1 MRLAARGERPAAF
14 DRRCIPQGRRSASRS
29 AGSNTAGMLPRRAVY
44 WSDATSC
51 RPALGATR
59 DSHRGLRA
67 GWVGLLVCLA
77 LAAGEAAP
85 RTAQQP
91 TDWPRESPPP
101 PLPAREATFPPY
113 EIRTLANGLQVVVV
127 MHDEQPA
134 VNLRLL
140 IGAGAAS
147 DPDGKNGVAA
157 LTGQLLDQGTTSRTA
172 SEIAETIDTIGGI
185 LNVGAGTD
193 QSFVSVLVMKDSF
206 EFGVDLVADI
216 ARNPSFA
223 AVEIERQRQ
232 QVLSG
237 LQVSYDDP
245 AYLAGV
251 VFGRLVYGFHPYGMP
266 HNGTP
271 ASVLGITRDDLRRFH
286 EAYYAP
292 NNALLGIVGDTDAE
306 AAFAAVERAFGDWE
320 RTRPPPP
327 PSDALPEPTR
337 RVVVIDKPGSVQ
349 TAIRVGHIGLP
360 RASPDFL
367 AFDVAIKILGGEGGN
382 RLGSVLRTE
391 RSLTYAASADMASR
405 RFGGDFMAKTDTRS
419 DATAEALRLMV
430 EEVARLRRER
440 VSRRE
445 LQNAQAYLAGSFPLT
460 LETPNAIA
468 AQVLESLLYGL
479 DLADLP
485 TYPDRIN
492 TVTVNDIQR
501 VARTYLQPE
510 HLSIVLVGE
519 ASAFVGDLPGVG
531 FDNVEV
537 LSVDELDLSSVD
549 LRRSAAADGDPRPSR
564 LAP

>member
-1 MRLAARGERPAAF
+1 MRLQAGCRG
-14 DRRCIPQGRRSASRS
+14 G
-29 AGSNTAGMLPRRAVY
+29 V
-44 WSDATSC
+44 
-51 RPALGATR
+51 
-59 DSHRGLRA
+59 
-67 GWVGLLVCLA
+67 LVVLLA
-77 LAAGEAAP
+77 LAGATPLA
-85 RTAQQP
+85 AQQ
-91 TDWPRESPPP
+91 TSDWPRESPPP
-101 PLPAREATFPPY
+101 PLPARQATFPPY

-134 VNLRLL
+134 VNLRLM

-147 DPDGKNGVAA
+147 DPDGKSGVAA
-157 LTGQLLDQGTTSRTA
+157 LTGQLLDQGTTSRIAT
-172 SEIAETIDTIGGI
+172 EIAETIDTVGG
-185 LNVGAGTD
+185 LLSVGAGTD
-193 QSFVSVLVMKDSF
+193 LSFVNVLVMTDSF
-206 EFGVDLVADI
+206 EFGIDLVADI

-223 AVEIERQRQ
+223 PVEIERQRQ

-251 VFGRLVYGFHPYGMP
+251 VFGRLVYGVHPYGMP

-271 ASVLGITRDDLRRFH
+271 ASVLGITRDELRAFH
-286 EAYYAP
+286 ETYYVP
-292 NNALLGIVGDTDAE
+292 NNALLGIVGDIDSE
-306 AAFAAVERAFGDWE
+306 AAFTAAQRVFGDWE
-320 RTRPPPP
+320 RKTLPLL
-327 PSDALPEPTR
+327 PSAELPAPTS

-367 AFDVAIKILGGEGGN
+367 AFDVAIKVLGGEGGN

-430 EEVARLRRER
+430 EEVSRLRRER

-485 TYPDRIN
+485 TYPDRVN
-492 TVTVNDIQR
+492 AVTVNDIQR
-501 VARTYLQPE
+501 VTRKYLQPQ

-519 ASAFVGDLPGVG
+519 ASAFVADLPGAG
-531 FDNVEV
+531 FDNVTV
-537 LSVDELDLSSVD
+537 LPIDELDLSRAD
-549 LRRSAAADGDPRPSR
+549 LRRSSVADSAPRPSR

>member
-1 MRLAARGERPAAF
+1 MTGAP
-14 DRRCIPQGRRSASRS
+14 S
-29 AGSNTAGMLPRRAVY
+29 AG
-44 WSDATSC
+44 
-51 RPALGATR
+51 
-59 DSHRGLRA
+59 
-67 GWVGLLVCLA
+67 
-77 LAAGEAAP
+77 
-85 RTAQQP
+85 QQVI
-91 TDWPRESPPP
+91 DWPRESPPP
-101 PLPAREATFPPY
+101 PLPPREATFPPY
-113 EIRTLANGLQVVVV
+113 ELRTLANGLQVVVV
-127 MHDEQPA
+127 MHHEQPA

-172 SEIAETIDTIGGI
+172 TEIAETIDTIGGI
-185 LNVGAGTD
+185 LSVGAGTD
-193 QSFVSVLVMKDSF
+193 LSFVSVLVMTDSF
-206 EFGVDLVADI
+206 EFGVDLISDI

-223 AVEIERQRQ
+223 PAEIERQRQ

-245 AYLAGV
+245 SYLAGV
-251 VFGRLVYGFHPYGMP
+251 VFGRLVYGSHPYGMP

-271 ASVLGITRDDLRRFH
+271 ASVLGITRDDLRAFH
-286 EAYYAP
+286 ETHYAP
-292 NNALLGIVGDTDAE
+292 NNALLGIVGDIDAE
-306 AAFAAVERAFGDWE
+306 TAFTAAERVFGDWE
-320 RTRPPPP
+320 RKTLPSP
-327 PSDALPEPTR
+327 PSAELPAPTSR
-337 RVVVIDKPGSVQ
+337 IVVIDKPGSVQ
-349 TAIRVGHIGLP
+349 TAIRVGHVGLP

-430 EEVARLRRER
+430 DEVARLRRER

-460 LETPNAIA
+460 IETPNAIA

-492 TVTVNDIQR
+492 AVTVDDIQR
-501 VARTYLQPE
+501 VTRKYLQPQR
-510 HLSIVLVGE
+510 LSIVLVGE
-519 ASAFVGDLPGVG
+519 ASAFVADLPGVG

-537 LSVDELDLSSVD
+537 LSIDELDLSRAD
-549 LRRSAAADGDPRPSR
+549 LRRSSAADGVPRPSR

>member
-1 MRLAARGERPAAF
+1 MRLAALLVLLALVGAA
-14 DRRCIPQGRRSASRS
+14 PSS
-29 AGSNTAGMLPRRAVY
+29 AG
-44 WSDATSC
+44 
-51 RPALGATR
+51 
-59 DSHRGLRA
+59 
-67 GWVGLLVCLA
+67 
-77 LAAGEAAP
+77 
-85 RTAQQP
+85 QQP

-101 PLPAREATFPPY
+101 PLPARQVTFPPY

-127 MHDEQPA
+127 RHHEQPA
-134 VNLRLL
+134 VILQLM

-157 LTGQLLDQGTTSRTA
+157 LTGHLLDQGTTSRTA
-172 SEIAETIDTIGGI
+172 TEIADTIDTIGGI
-185 LNVGAGTD
+185 LNVGAGME
-193 QSFVSVLVMKDSF
+193 QSFVSVLVMTDSF
-206 EFGVDLVADI
+206 EFGADLVADI

-223 AVEIERQRQ
+223 PAEIERQRQ

-245 AYLAGV
+245 TYLAGM

-271 ASVLGITRDDLRRFH
+271 ASVLGITRDDLRAFH
-286 EAYYAP
+286 ETYYAP
-292 NNALLGIVGDTDAE
+292 NNALLGIVGDIDAE
-306 AAFAAVERAFGDWE
+306 AAFAAAERVFADWE
-320 RTRPPPP
+320 RKTLPPPY
-327 PSDALPEPTR
+327 SDALPEPTR

-349 TAIRVGHIGLP
+349 TAIRVGHVGLA

-445 LQNAQAYLAGSFPLT
+445 LENAQAYLTGSFPLT
-460 LETPNAIA
+460 IETPNAIA
-468 AQVLESLLYGL
+468 AQVLQSLLYGL
-479 DLADLP
+479 DLANLP

-492 TVTVNDIQR
+492 AVTVDDIQR
-501 VARTYLQPE
+501 VTRRYLQPQR
-510 HLSIVLVGE
+510 LSIVLVGE
-519 ASAFVGDLPGVG
+519 ASAFVADLPGVG

-537 LSVDELDLSSVD
+537 LSIDELDLSSAD
-549 LRRSAAADGDPRPSR
+549 LRRSSNSTDELRPSP
-564 LAP
+564 AP